1 MLDELFTNGIG
12 CFGEFHVTRPG
23 GDRLLWVEW
32 TDGLIPIGAEPPG
45 FGSSV
50 RLARC
55 LKREVTSSIL
65 VRFPAMKHSK
75 ARHPNR
81 NATNVLSAFGTSSDG
96 LRS

>member
-32 TDGLIPIGAEPPG
+32 TDGLIPVEADHPG
-45 FGSSV
+45 CVSSRVGSLPETRSSRPHSCQV
-50 RLARC
+50 SRHET
-55 LKREVTSSIL
+55 LKSS
-65 VRFPAMKHSK
+65 HS
-75 ARHPNR
+75 RPER
-81 NATNVLSAFGTSSDG
+81 INVLSAYGTSPDL